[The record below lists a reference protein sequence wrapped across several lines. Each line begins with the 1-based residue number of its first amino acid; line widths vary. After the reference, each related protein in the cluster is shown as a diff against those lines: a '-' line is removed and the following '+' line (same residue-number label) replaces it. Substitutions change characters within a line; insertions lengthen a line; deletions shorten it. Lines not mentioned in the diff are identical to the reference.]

1 MNGSVLLLLPMIL
14 PFIFGLIIGFQKE
27 EKQRNI
33 LVFIAMAVE
42 AALVWYLCSGEMQT
56 FVLWRISDRLALVY
70 KTDGLARFFACL
82 ISTIWLIAAVF
93 SMEYMKH
100 EHKPARFFMFY
111 TFSLAALMS
120 LCFSENMM
128 TMYLSYEFMTILTA
142 PLVIH
147 TGTPEATRA
156 GLKYLGYSFFGAGLG
171 LMGFFFLN
179 TYCRTTIFMPGGTLD
194 MAMVQGMKTCF
205 WLCSS

>member
-111 TFSLAALMS
+111 TFSLSALRTATATQTS
-120 LCFSENMM
+120 VSIRRTLAC
-128 TMYLSYEFMTILTA
+128 TIEFA
-142 PLVIH
+142 
-147 TGTPEATRA
+147 TGN
-156 GLKYLGYSFFGAGLG
+156 S
-171 LMGFFFLN
+171 M
-179 TYCRTTIFMPGGTLD
+179 D
-194 MAMVQGMKTCF
+194 
-205 WLCSS
+205 

>member
-42 AALVWYLCSGEMQT
+42 AALVWYLCSGEMRRRESGICARGEMQT

-128 TMYLSYEFMTILTA
+128 TMYLSYEFMTFWQHHWLSIRVHLRQR
-142 PLVIH
+142 V
-147 TGTPEATRA
+147 RA
-156 GLKYLGYSFFGAGLG
+156 
-171 LMGFFFLN
+171 
-179 TYCRTTIFMPGGTLD
+179 
-194 MAMVQGMKTCF
+194 
-205 WLCSS
+205 

>member
-70 KTDGLARFFACL
+70 KTDGLARFFGL
-82 ISTIWLIAAVF
+82 PHQ
-93 SMEYMKH
+93 YH
-100 EHKPARFFMFY
+100 
-111 TFSLAALMS
+111 LADCGSVLHGI
-120 LCFSENMM
+120 
-128 TMYLSYEFMTILTA
+128 YEA
-142 PLVIH
+142 
-147 TGTPEATRA
+147 
-156 GLKYLGYSFFGAGLG
+156 
-171 LMGFFFLN
+171 
-179 TYCRTTIFMPGGTLD
+179 
-194 MAMVQGMKTCF
+194 
-205 WLCSS
+205 